1 MSSDHLF
8 TNQETGEQYR
18 GSGLWHPTE
27 GHHGD
32 NWNDVGRL
40 DSVCSGGWQGLV
52 LHKLGSLNRY
62 RAVDTSHPSGTHYC
76 ELTYVYT
83 PT

>member
-1 MSSDHLF
+1 MSSAHLF

-18 GSGLWHPTE
+18 GTGLWYPTKDR
-27 GHHGD
+27 HGD
-32 NWNDVGRL
+32 NWVDVGRL
-40 DSVCSGGWQGLV
+40 NSTLNSNWSGLV
-52 LHKLGSLNRY
+52 LHKLGALNRY
-62 RAVDTSHPSGTHYC
+62 RAVDTSNPAGTHYC